1 MPSSIILLS
10 TYTNWNPAH
19 CFEYIRQSLMC
30 LADVNIAPI
39 GWSEKKH
46 EYTILWDTVRQCRNF
61 EKIHQWAVDEEHHED
76 EAV

>member
-1 MPSSIILLS
+1 
-10 TYTNWNPAH
+10 
-19 CFEYIRQSLMC
+19 MC

-61 EKIHQWAVDEEHHED
+61 EKIHQWAVDEENHED
-76 EAV
+76 EEV